1 MKTNRR
7 LLLRTA
13 SGAALVLG
21 AGAFGLSR
29 CDRMPSSAI
38 AGWQG
43 PDIGETD
50 PRVRALSLAM
60 LAPSPHN
67 MQGWIADIG
76 QPDTVTLYAD
86 TDRLLPETDPFG
98 RQTLIGQGTFIELLD
113 IAAREQGYRTDI
125 TLYPDGGDDP
135 STVTELPIAR
145 IGFVGDPTVAKDAL
159 FAQIT
164 RRRSTKEPYD
174 MDRRPDDTVLAELA
188 GTDTR
193 DGVDLRTTAETDLVG
208 RLMDLTG
215 QAVMTEIETPRTLRE
230 SIDVL
235 RIGADEI
242 AANPDGIELHGPMIW
257 WLHRLGLMTREK
269 AMTPGTLAYQG
280 GIDYAAG
287 WVAATPAFGWLTT
300 PGNRRT
306 DQIAAGRAYVRLNLK
321 ATEMGLA
328 MHPVSQLLQEYPE
341 MADLQQAFLA
351 ATQTQPGHTVQML
364 FRLGYADPVGASP
377 RRPVDAILRG

>member
-1 MKTNRR
+1 MKTSRR

-13 SGAALVLG
+13 SGSAIVLA

-29 CDRMPSSAI
+29 CDRMPASAI

-43 PDIGETD
+43 PEPERTD
-50 PRVRALSLAM
+50 PRVRALSWAM

-67 MQGWIADIG
+67 MQSWIADIS
-76 QPDTVTLYAD
+76 QPDTVTLHAD
-86 TDRLLPETDPFG
+86 TGRLLPETDPFG
-98 RQTLIGQGTFIELLD
+98 RQILIGQGTFLELLD
-113 IAAREQGYRTDI
+113 IAACEQGYRPEI

-135 STVTELPIAR
+135 SIVTDLPIAQVA
-145 IGFVGDPTVAKDAL
+145 FVADPAVAKDTL
-159 FAQIT
+159 FAQIP

-174 MDRRPDDTVLAELA
+174 MERRPDQAALADLTGIHGDDTVN
-188 GTDTR
+188 
-193 DGVDLRTTAETDLVG
+193 LRTTVDTDLVD
-208 RLMDLTG
+208 RLMNLTG
-215 QAVMTEIETPRTLRE
+215 QAVMTEMQTPRTLRE

-242 AANPDGIELHGPMIW
+242 AANPDGIELHGPMFW
-257 WLHRLGLMTREK
+257 WMRRLGLMTREK

-287 WVAATPAFGWLTT
+287 WAAATPAFGWLTT
-300 PGNRRT
+300 AGNRRV

-321 ATEMGLA
+321 ATELGLA

-341 MADLQQAFLA
+341 MADLQQAFLV
-351 ATQTQPGHTVQML
+351 ATDTPPGHTVQML

-377 RRPVDAILRG
+377 RRPVDTILRE